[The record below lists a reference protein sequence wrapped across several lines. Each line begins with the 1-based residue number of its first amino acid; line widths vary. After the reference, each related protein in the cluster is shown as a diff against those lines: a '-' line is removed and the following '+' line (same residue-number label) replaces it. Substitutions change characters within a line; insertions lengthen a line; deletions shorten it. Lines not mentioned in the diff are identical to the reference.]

1 MRRKFTVLLAAAA
14 LLAAGGAVFRLREGM
29 GAQEVIRKLGALR
42 ISAELYRLDRK
53 HFPLT
58 FADTVRSGKLEAVPR
73 LKLRWHP
80 ACDSVRDV
88 RSAEITGSGCWAYVN
103 DPKNP
108 DFGLIYIDS
117 AGKDEKGRYWSEF

>member
-1 MRRKFTVLLAAAA
+1 MRRKFMMFLTAAA
-14 LLAAGGAVFRLREGM
+14 LLATGWMFFRLREGM
-29 GAQEVIRKLGALR
+29 GAQEVLRKLGALR
-42 ISAELYRLDRK
+42 ISAELYREDRE

-58 FADTVRSGKLEAVPR
+58 FADTVRAGKLEAVPR

-88 RSAEITGSGCWAYVN
+88 RSAGITGSGCWAYVN
-103 DPKNP
+103 NPKSP
-108 DFGLIYIDS
+108 DFGLVYIDS